1 MRVGTFLLGGIVGAL
16 AVNYINR
23 NNGMMMAN
31 LANAG
36 QSMGSMV
43 NKAKS
48 KFSNMDMDMSNN
60 DHNNTHKSVNQ
71 SDNSNQHAEFSRVK
85 EILNKDPELKSK
97 VDEILANN
105 QQSTSSTRVQ

>member
-1 MRVGTFLLGGIVGAL
+1 MRMGTFLLGGIVGAL
-16 AVNYINR
+16 AVTYINR

-36 QSMGSMV
+36 QSVGSMV
-43 NKAKS
+43 TKAKS
-48 KFSNMDMDMSNN
+48 KFSNMNMDMSNN
-60 DHNNTHKSVNQ
+60 DHKNDYQ

-105 QQSTSSTRVQ
+105 HQNTSTTRVQ